1 MELKFVE
8 PVAKNGKE
16 LALVNEEDVA
26 SEAKRWENAVVAY
39 FLGHDS
45 TFHPPSFSMFIN
57 NLIDSEWR
65 KCGNVKVY
73 SQGPGVFVLD
83 FESARGK
90 ELALGRQGPRFYD
103 GSKPFILKP
112 WSRDMSLEIK
122 ELKSA
127 PIWIKLP
134 NLRLHLWSPE
144 ALSKISPLRMTKA
157 TDMIRRLSMNG
168 SPHLDAPIVCT
179 LCILILVQDTKRLS
193 HARAVRNMDVSAVS
207 EVVGLPGFCLGQ
219 HKALQILHLRQDSV
233 QLLQCLVVK
242 PQYLVQ
248 AFSSTPAF
256 GSTPAATF
264 GSTPAMSGGEAPV
277 FGASFSSTPAF
288 GSTPAPTFGST
299 PAMSTPAATFG
310 STPAMSTPAATF
322 GSTPAM
328 SGGEAPVCGAS
339 FSSTPLFGSAPAM
352 SGGEAPVCGASFS
365 STPLFGS
372 APAMSGGE
380 APVCGASFSSTPLFG
395 SAPAMSGGEAPVFGA
410 SFSSTPAFGSTPA
423 PTFGSNLFSA
433 TAPGADR
440 PYC

>member
-45 TFHPPSFSMFIN
+45 SFDPPSFSMFIN

-73 SQGPGVFVLD
+73 SQGSGVFVLD

-90 ELALGRQGPRFYD
+90 ELALGSQGPRFYY

-144 ALSKISPLRMTKA
+144 ALSKIVSLVGRPLFADTVTASRE
-157 TDMIRRLSMNG
+157 
-168 SPHLDAPIVCT
+168 T
-179 LCILILVQDTKRLS
+179 LCF
-193 HARAVRNMDVSAVS
+193 ARVCV
-207 EVVGLPGFCLGQ
+207 EVDFDKMLPDSVTIEDDKGYRYDQKVEYEWKPTSRCSYC
-219 HKALQILHLRQDSV
+219 LHLVHSDSCPRHKTTLPCPCCKKYGRFCCQRSCV
-233 QLLQCLVVK
+233 PPRFLFGTAQG
-242 PQYLVQ
+242 
-248 AFSSTPAF
+248 AATTSSTTGF
-256 GSTPAATF
+256 GSAA
-264 GSTPAMSGGEAPV
+264 AMSGGEAPV
-277 FGASFSSTPAF
+277 CGTASFSSTPAF
-288 GSTPAPTFGST
+288 GSTPA
-299 PAMSTPAATFG
+299 MSTPAF
-310 STPAMSTPAATF
+310 
-322 GSTPAM
+322 
-328 SGGEAPVCGAS
+328 S
-339 FSSTPLFGSAPAM
+339 FSSTPAFGS
-352 SGGEAPVCGASFS
+352 
-365 STPLFGS
+365 T
-372 APAMSGGE
+372 
-380 APVCGASFSSTPLFG
+380 
-395 SAPAMSGGEAPVFGA
+395 PAMSGGEAPVFGA

-433 TAPGADR
+433 TAPGADS